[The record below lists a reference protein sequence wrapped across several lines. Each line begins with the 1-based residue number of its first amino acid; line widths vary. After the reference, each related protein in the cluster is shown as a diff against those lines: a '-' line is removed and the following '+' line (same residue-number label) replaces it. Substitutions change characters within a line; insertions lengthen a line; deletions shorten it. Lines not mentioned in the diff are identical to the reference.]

1 MSVSGALD
9 LAISLSFVYLLISLL
24 CTATCE
30 LIASLLALRQKT
42 LADAIGTLLADKDL
56 KAALYGHPL
65 IKGISHRRRQGPSY
79 IPTELFAAAAL
90 DVLSKGDTSSTA
102 KLKEGL
108 LALVRGTGAEAPLKA
123 GFDQLGTEAAAVKTA
138 LGKWFDDSMARASGA
153 YKRRSQLIVLAV
165 AAVLVGA
172 LNADTV
178 SISRALWTRPELRTA
193 IAESASRYVAQG
205 MPEPTASTADFQT
218 ALTATNQ
225 RLIDTTDRLYGMG
238 LPFGWTAMPTEVEAW
253 VSKLIGL
260 LLTVLACSL
269 GAPFWF
275 DLLGKL
281 VNIRGSGTKP
291 LPEPEP
297 H

>member
-9 LAISLSFVYLLISLL
+9 LAISLSFVFLLVSLL

-30 LIASLLALRQKT
+30 LIASLLALRHKT

-56 KAALYGHPL
+56 KKALYEHPL
-65 IKGISHRRRQGPSY
+65 IKGISHRPSQGPSY
-79 IPTELFAAAAL
+79 IPTALFAAATL
-90 DVLSKGDTSSTA
+90 DVLAKSPTSTTA

-108 LALVRGTGAEAPLKA
+108 LAIVRGTSAEAPLQS
-123 GFDQLGTEAAAVKTA
+123 GFDKLGTEAAAVKTA
-138 LGKWFDDSMARASGA
+138 LGQWFDDSMARASGA

-165 AAVLVGA
+165 AVVLVGA

-178 SISRALWTRPELRTA
+178 SISRALWMRPELRTA

-205 MPEPTASTADFQT
+205 MPPATASDADFKQ
-218 ALTATNQ
+218 ALTETNARIAQ
-225 RLIDTTDRLYGMG
+225 TTDQLAGMG
-238 LPFGWTAMPTEVEAW
+238 LPFGWTAMPSSAAAW
-253 VSKLIGL
+253 ASKLLGL
-260 LLTVLACSL
+260 LLTILACSL

-281 VNIRGSGTKP
+281 VNVRGSGSKP
-291 LPEPEP
+291 EKDRG
-297 H
+297 